1 MNYRAYL
8 LAKKGFTFF
17 TYGFWVVFVLL
28 TLYLALVRA
37 PFFIGNNEKIE
48 NKKSVSSE
56 SFKGFSQKTTPKTL
70 IFSLINKNISFFC
83 SSKDQ
88 WALAG
93 IIGKGNY
100 RSCGLGE
107 KIYLKIEEEVLFSS
121 ANLGLWIELFH
132 IDDRRVKGYIGFSL
146 ADAEEKIFF
155 EKEIDKEL
163 LDEFI
168 PEEKGV
174 KALKQ
179 AVVYRKD
186 CLLEYLNSK
195 EMNGYRLYLPSQ
207 KSIVLLSVNEPIY
220 FFESTWTSIK
230 NEGSEYIASLE
241 IENDDSITLSIRSL
255 NAEYEKHL
263 SFELSKKET
272 KQLQSNFSMT
282 HVKQRGP
289 QLISCKLGK
298 QNSLLKK
305 GDWLIKTSSYSKVLK
320 TSEEK
325 EKCLSSELEGDLFIF
340 EKIEQKDKSI
350 VLHGKCFDKNRE
362 KVESFYLSF
371 PMSEKSRSSKRG
383 EHNRL
388 YHQGQT
394 SKGPLE
400 NNEKN
405 DELLK
410 FTGSARYNDISK

>member
-8 LAKKGFTFF
+8 LAKKAFTFF
-17 TYGFWVVFVLL
+17 KYGFSVVFVLL
-28 TLYLALVRA
+28 TLYLAFVGA
-37 PFFIGNNEKIE
+37 PFFMGNNKKRD
-48 NKKSVSSE
+48 NKKSFSSDP
-56 SFKGFSQKTTPKTL
+56 FKGFSQKTNPKAL
-70 IFSLINKNISFFC
+70 IFSLINKNIAFFC

-88 WALAG
+88 WALVG
-93 IIGKGNY
+93 IKGKGNY

-107 KIYLKIEEEVLFSS
+107 VIYLKIEEELLFSK

-132 IDDRRVKGYIGFSL
+132 IDDSRVKGYIGFSL
-146 ADAEEKIFF
+146 AGTEEKIFF

-168 PEEKGV
+168 PEHKGI
-174 KALKQ
+174 KALKE

-186 CLLEYLNSK
+186 CLTEYLNSQK
-195 EMNGYRLYLPSQ
+195 INAYRLYLPSQ
-207 KSIVLLSVNEPIY
+207 KTIVLLSPNDPIY
-220 FFESTWTSIK
+220 FVDSAWTSTK

-241 IENDDSITLSIRSL
+241 MENDDSITLSIRSL
-255 NAEYEKHL
+255 NAEYEKQL

-305 GDWLIKTSSYSKVLK
+305 GDWLIKTSSYSKILK

-325 EKCLSSELEGDLFIF
+325 EKCLSRELEGDLFIF

-362 KVESFYLSF
+362 KVESFYLAF
-371 PMSEKSRSSKRG
+371 PMSEKSRSSKRAV
-383 EHNRL
+383 HNRVCD
-388 YHQGQT
+388 QGQT
-394 SKGPLE
+394 LKGPLE
-400 NNEKN
+400 YNEKN